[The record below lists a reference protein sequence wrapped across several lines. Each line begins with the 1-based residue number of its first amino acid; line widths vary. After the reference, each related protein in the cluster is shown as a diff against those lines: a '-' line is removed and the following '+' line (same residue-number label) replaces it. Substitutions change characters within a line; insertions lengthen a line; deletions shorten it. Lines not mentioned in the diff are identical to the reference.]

1 MTGIPKFG
9 ERYFVLDIDNIDAN
23 SYQLIVHGFRFNRKI
38 YQPCEIEA
46 EISLSK
52 KGENET
58 LTKPTVTETVNLL
71 LREKVT
77 LTCRFKG
84 AIKSI
89 SLAENY
95 YIHEVLPQEK
105 KGCDDQLFAK
115 LTIFSMDKLMTLDK
129 YSKAYV
135 SKKLGSEIL
144 AEERKE
150 FKLNKSASTTG
161 TDNPDI
167 DVAFDKMNMLKYTF
181 TRTLTNSMT
190 GKTIDIQI
198 QSEFIQPYLVQYNE
212 SFYDFLARTANR
224 CGEFLYFEDGRL
236 NLGLTPR
243 MEKNNN
249 TEIEIEPRVIDDYD
263 LLTYQK
269 VSSSAMDIGSY
280 ARDSMKEKSTEK
292 QETNYDV
299 VKKNAAGYPHDAFP
313 DHPSYN
319 LELTSDEFFF
329 PLYADKFSTIKRETG
344 FVGNDGDQAAHF
356 LMPLLSSLTANS
368 KDVFDFL
375 ADLGVSESM
384 MYGFADKSNTKKND
398 TGFTEYIK
406 IKDTAVRAKMLEKT
420 DGQAHAVP
428 FGTLSEDGWTTLDY
442 YRDIRKYE
450 EELQRD
456 IICIDMDTNF
466 VDVKLGDKI
475 RLVEG
480 GDLYVVIQ
488 ILLVNDAP
496 WTRTYEKY
504 GGEIGSKTEAKQN
517 QKIFAIPCRKMENGE
532 YKAYPP
538 VLDAPIVRKAEPQ
551 TAFVTANKDPK
562 YQGRVRI
569 VYPWQTESQGKLK
582 ELAEAEAKYA
592 EEVKKQAERKEQ
604 LAIIKAELD
613 ALKKE
618 KADLEKTG
626 TEKQQVI
633 NQRKQ
638 EKKDNIDQ
646 EITDL
651 DKDIKELDKTIN
663 DTTATAEKK
672 EEATAKKKH
681 LEEKKEDLKKI
692 QEAQKDYID
701 KLETS
706 KTDTTILEDI
716 KKEIEVK
723 DGQGNLTGGK
733 QKEYNDLLK
742 EIKTAEGKDGDLYKA
757 KIAVDEKVDSG
768 MSALKAISSPWIRI
782 ATPMA
787 TDGGGTLF
795 KPRAGDEVLISY
807 DSGNIERP
815 YVIGSLFSKNV
826 LEPDERINRQV
837 GPALHKGASIAIVS
851 PNGHGIT
858 FKDPDSGDG
867 FVSSVYPGLGLVSTY
882 FDGWGDKLPKES
894 KDLAGGI
901 SISDRY
907 GLYSIDMSS
916 DKRSIKIKSSMGTV
930 TLNAFTGITI
940 SAPNG
945 DVKIEGKNVSI
956 KAGNNLT
963 LTSGANIDTRKKMKK
978 KVWGITKLERG
989 AVVED
994 MILSRVIKEFVT
1006 PFIDVSLA
1014 RTVWETILRPIEG
1027 TTLIKSHRYLKLE
1040 AGSGKAMIKHDR
1052 YTSTPHPYLG
1062 IDDSDNQEKTQRLIK
1077 QIVKCINDINSIVT
1091 AFCNTYRTKWTAC
1104 YTALKNYN
1112 DNVNEDNEPT
1122 KTIYLKA
1129 AKDPSKDSIIKAAK
1143 DLVKQKVDSGSINDP
1158 WNDWDDT
1165 ANLFNNK
1172 FKDSITPQEKTAYF
1186 SLVNGVGKCV
1196 YELEI
1201 YKETLPEMNL
1211 TAIAAGDSQEDKDA
1225 KNALKR
1231 ALIKL
1236 ASRCST
1242 NRSQYYDVHPDYFM
1256 TTQDPSDIYTK
1267 DKVLKRKWITLLL
1280 SELSNQPSFKYS
1292 LKYCNVGTSLDDD
1305 ELEDNYRW
1313 NHFVAN
1319 LDNIKL
1325 HPLVRT
1331 AFDDIVKKQY
1341 QDNLKPF
1348 AYPIKDRYMWNENQ
1362 AGDILLSQDPDYT
1375 FNFQRGSIKKVMETY
1390 EGSLD
1395 ALKEMLSGIK

>member
-757 KIAVDEKVDSG
+757 KKAVDEKVDSG

-787 TDGGGTLF
+787 TEGGGTLF
-795 KPRAGDEVLISY
+795 KPRAGDEVLINY

-1040 AGSGKAMIKHDR
+1040 AGSGKAMIQHDR
-1052 YTSTPHPYLG
+1052 YTTVS
-1062 IDDSDNQEKTQRLIK
+1062 IEAKTQKLMVFIK
-1077 QIVKCINDINSIVT
+1077 QCIKDIDTMIT
-1091 AFCNTYRTKWTAC
+1091 GFCTNYRTLWSDG
-1104 YTALKNYN
+1104 YTAMDTYNNNANEVNDPQKN
-1112 DNVNEDNEPT
+1112 
-1122 KTIYLKA
+1122 IYLKTP
-1129 AKDPSKDSIIKAAK
+1129 KTPSKDDIVNEAK
-1143 DLVKQKVDSGSINDP
+1143 DLAEQAVKNGFLIPQ
-1158 WNDWDDT
+1158 WYDWDDKDD
-1165 ANLFNNK
+1165 LFKNK
-1172 FKDSITPQEKTAYF
+1172 LKDAITVPDKESYLDLA
-1186 SLVNGVGKCV
+1186 NGVGKNV
-1196 YELEI
+1196 YELIMYIRLFGTI
-1201 YKETLPEMNL
+1201 YTAPANL
-1211 TAIAAGDSQEDKDA
+1211 ADSVEKDV
-1225 KNALKR
+1225 KNALNSS
-1231 ALIKL
+1231 LLSL
-1236 ASRCST
+1236 ADACQKEW
-1242 NRSQYYDVHPDYFM
+1242 NDYYDNTHKGDFLSV
-1256 TTQDPSDIYTK
+1256 QSPSDIFSK
-1267 DKVLKRKWITLLL
+1267 DTFLKRKWVGLFLLQIKKTELSYKFILNLNYKEENL
-1280 SELSNQPSFKYS
+1280 SEAMLTNDMEWNTFVNALSGFQN
-1292 LKYCNVGTSLDDD
+1292 
-1305 ELEDNYRW
+1305 
-1313 NHFVAN
+1313 
-1319 LDNIKL
+1319 
-1325 HPLVRT
+1325 PLVKT
-1331 AFDDIVKKQY
+1331 TVDDL
-1341 QDNLKPF
+1341 LKPLKDSFIPF
-1348 AYPIKDRYMWNENQ
+1348 ANPILDMKMWSENASGQ
-1362 AGDILLSQDPDYT
+1362 ILLSDDPDCTVKFDKGHLDTNGNHLAT
-1375 FNFQRGSIKKVMETY
+1375 FDEETNQSNFDEVKKKLV
-1390 EGSLD
+1390 
-1395 ALKEMLSGIK
+1395 ALN